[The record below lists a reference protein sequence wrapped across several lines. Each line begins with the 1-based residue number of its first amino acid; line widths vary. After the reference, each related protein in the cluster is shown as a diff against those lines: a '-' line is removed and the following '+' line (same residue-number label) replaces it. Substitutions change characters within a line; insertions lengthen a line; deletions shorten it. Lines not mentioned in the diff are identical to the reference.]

1 MGCRSRRPGTWGWN
15 LGIGIMGRR
24 REGTC
29 CRCRPRR
36 WACGSRA
43 FPASSL
49 ARRHPCFRPAGFRS
63 SRAYPA
69 PSCRGPRAFWKPVS
83 ETFLRRRSR
92 LDLRAA
98 RVLCVERGTRD
109 EGSRCLRTRCA
120 VRSRKRSGGGC
131 VSLRRARAPCSDE
144 GSMIAKTSDDE
155 VGPFARACGQI
166 TLGFG
171 QRYLPIWFRNSAQLR
186 PVLIHSYCLHVFLHV
201 VNHFSGKQ
209 TFGGA
214 ERSIA
219 SGITTAHG
227 HRAILSSRARC
238 PTRTRSRS

>member
-29 CRCRPRR
+29 CRRRPRR

-43 FPASSL
+43 FPAFSL

-63 SRAYPA
+63 SRAYPGS
-69 PSCRGPRAFWKPVS
+69 SCRGPRAFWKPVS

-98 RVLCVERGTRD
+98 RVLNVERGTRD
-109 EGSRCLRTRCA
+109 EGSRCLRARCA
-120 VRSRKRSGGGC
+120 VRSRKRSGGGR

-144 GSMIAKTSDDE
+144 GSDCEDVRRRIFAQTRAWTANKRSVSASVICPYGFVFWHNYGQYIYTHTVTCVHHLRLINFGKTNFFVRSPRTSPQLTGT
-155 VGPFARACGQI
+155 GP
-166 TLGFG
+166 
-171 QRYLPIWFRNSAQLR
+171 S
-186 PVLIHSYCLHVFLHV
+186 
-201 VNHFSGKQ
+201 
-209 TFGGA
+209 
-214 ERSIA
+214 
-219 SGITTAHG
+219 
-227 HRAILSSRARC
+227 
-238 PTRTRSRS
+238 

>member
-1 MGCRSRRPGTWGWN
+1 MRVGSVLGGAGHGGGSRRDGIIGESACGDGGVGQIAAAMGCRSRRPAETWGWN

-109 EGSRCLRTRCA
+109 EGSRCLRARCA
-120 VRSRKRSGGGC
+120 VRSRKRSGGGR
-131 VSLRRARAPCSDE
+131 VSLRRARLAVIRADCEDVRRR
-144 GSMIAKTSDDE
+144 IFC
-155 VGPFARACGQI
+155 PFASVDRNNARFWPTLFAHMVSYFGIITVSTSTRIQLTRA
-166 TLGFG
+166 
-171 QRYLPIWFRNSAQLR
+171 
-186 PVLIHSYCLHVFLHV
+186 LIY
-201 VNHFSGKQ
+201 G
-209 TFGGA
+209 
-214 ERSIA
+214 
-219 SGITTAHG
+219 
-227 HRAILSSRARC
+227 
-238 PTRTRSRS
+238 

>member
-1 MGCRSRRPGTWGWN
+1 MRVGSVLGGAGHGRGSRRDGIIGESACGDGGVGQIAAAMGCRSRRPGTWGWN

-109 EGSRCLRTRCA
+109 EESRCLRARCA
-120 VRSRKRSGGGC
+120 VRSRKRSGRGC

-144 GSMIAKTSDDE
+144 GSDCEDVRRRILVPSSEPRSYTT
-155 VGPFARACGQI
+155 QI
-166 TLGFG
+166 TLGFC
-171 QRYLPIWFRNSAQLR
+171 QPYLPIWFR
-186 PVLIHSYCLHVFLHV
+186 
-201 VNHFSGKQ
+201 
-209 TFGGA
+209 
-214 ERSIA
+214 
-219 SGITTAHG
+219 
-227 HRAILSSRARC
+227 ILA
-238 PTRTRSRS
+238 

>member
-63 SRAYPA
+63 SRAYPGS
-69 PSCRGPRAFWKPVS
+69 SCRGPRAFWKPVS

-109 EGSRCLRTRCA
+109 EGSRCLRARCA
-120 VRSRKRSGGGC
+120 VRSRKRSGGGR
-131 VSLRRARAPCSDE
+131 VSLRRARLAVMRAADCEDVRRRSLW
-144 GSMIAKTSDDE
+144 
-155 VGPFARACGQI
+155 PFRPRAWTWSANNARFLP
-166 TLGFG
+166 TLFAHMVS
-171 QRYLPIWFRNSAQLR
+171 YFVINTVNISTPHT
-186 PVLIHSYCLHVFLHV
+186 VLHIFSFTV
-201 VNHFSGKQ
+201 VYYG
-209 TFGGA
+209 
-214 ERSIA
+214 
-219 SGITTAHG
+219 
-227 HRAILSSRARC
+227 
-238 PTRTRSRS
+238 

>member
-1 MGCRSRRPGTWGWN
+1 MRVGSVLGGAGHGRGSRRDGIIGESACGDGGVGQIAAAMGCRSRRPGTWGWN

-69 PSCRGPRAFWKPVS
+69 ASCRGPRAFWKPVS

-109 EGSRCLRTRCA
+109 EGSRCLRARCA
-120 VRSRKRSGGGC
+120 VRSRKRSGRW
-131 VSLRRARAPCSDE
+131 LRLSPPRAPCSDE
-144 GSMIAKTSDDE
+144 GSDCEDVRRRIF
-155 VGPFARACGQI
+155 GPFGERGPPQI
-166 TLGFG
+166 TLGFWPTLICPYGFVFWHNYG
-171 QRYLPIWFRNSAQLR
+171 QYFYTHTVYTCSHLQLF
-186 PVLIHSYCLHVFLHV
+186 IT
-201 VNHFSGKQ
+201 VN
-209 TFGGA
+209 
-214 ERSIA
+214 
-219 SGITTAHG
+219 
-227 HRAILSSRARC
+227 
-238 PTRTRSRS
+238 

>member
-29 CRCRPRR
+29 CRRRPRR

-49 ARRHPCFRPAGFRS
+49 ARRHPCFRPAAFRS

-69 PSCRGPRAFWKPVS
+69 PSCRVWAFWKPVS

-92 LDLRAA
+92 LDLRAV
-98 RVLCVERGTRD
+98 RVLNVERGTRD
-109 EGSRCLRTRCA
+109 EGSRCLRARCA

-131 VSLRRARAPCSDE
+131 VSLRRARLAVMMRATDCEDVRRGRVWPFRERGPQILVRVNARFLPTLFAYMVSYFGINTVNISTRILFYTCSHLQL
-144 GSMIAKTSDDE
+144 
-155 VGPFARACGQI
+155 FI
-166 TLGFG
+166 T
-171 QRYLPIWFRNSAQLR
+171 
-186 PVLIHSYCLHVFLHV
+186 
-201 VNHFSGKQ
+201 VN
-209 TFGGA
+209 
-214 ERSIA
+214 
-219 SGITTAHG
+219 
-227 HRAILSSRARC
+227 
-238 PTRTRSRS
+238 

>member
-36 WACGSRA
+36 WACGSPA

-69 PSCRGPRAFWKPVS
+69 ASCRGPRAFWKPVS

-109 EGSRCLRTRCA
+109 EGSRCLRARCA
-120 VRSRKRSGGGC
+120 VRSRKRSGGGR
-131 VSLRRARAPCSDE
+131 VSLRRARLAVMRAADCEDVRRRSLW
-144 GSMIAKTSDDE
+144 
-155 VGPFARACGQI
+155 PFRPRAWTWSANNARFLP
-166 TLGFG
+166 TLFAHMVS
-171 QRYLPIWFRNSAQLR
+171 YFVINTVNISTPHT
-186 PVLIHSYCLHVFLHV
+186 VLHIFSFTV
-201 VNHFSGKQ
+201 VYYG
-209 TFGGA
+209 
-214 ERSIA
+214 
-219 SGITTAHG
+219 
-227 HRAILSSRARC
+227 
-238 PTRTRSRS
+238 

>member
-1 MGCRSRRPGTWGWN
+1 VLGGAGHGRGSRRDGIVGESACGDGGVGQIAAAMGCRSRRPGTWGWN

-36 WACGSRA
+36 WACGSPA

-69 PSCRGPRAFWKPVS
+69 ASCRGPRAFWKPVS

-109 EGSRCLRTRCA
+109 EGSRCLRARCA
-120 VRSRKRSGGGC
+120 VRSRKRSGGGR
-131 VSLRRARAPCSDE
+131 VSLRRARLAVMRAADCEDVRRRSLW
-144 GSMIAKTSDDE
+144 
-155 VGPFARACGQI
+155 PFRPRAWTWSANNARFLP
-166 TLGFG
+166 TLFAHMVS
-171 QRYLPIWFRNSAQLR
+171 YFVINTVNISTPHT
-186 PVLIHSYCLHVFLHV
+186 VLHIFSFTV
-201 VNHFSGKQ
+201 VYYG
-209 TFGGA
+209 
-214 ERSIA
+214 
-219 SGITTAHG
+219 
-227 HRAILSSRARC
+227 
-238 PTRTRSRS
+238 